1 VAFALQQHIGTA
13 SQLQRQEEEDWLQ
26 SMQAEA
32 DTQAETKPQV
42 RIRIKAPA

>member
-1 VAFALQQHIGTA
+1 VAFSLQQHVWIA
-13 SQLQRQEEEDWLQ
+13 SQLQMQEEEDWLR

-42 RIRIKAPA
+42 RIRIKTSA